1 MSDLHGEGALKKLYH
16 FSAVQQKKERTVDKI
31 IIKACLNGAR
41 GREQNPNV
49 PWTPAEVA
57 AEAKRC
63 SDAGASMVHFHARTA
78 QGATSYDP
86 AWYTEADRLI
96 RAQTSLVL
104 NHTTARMQD
113 ATIEQVLRYLRDT
126 PEPVDMV
133 SLNTGNIVFNTP
145 FAQGTRRTIAIPNS
159 YDDIRQTILTCRE
172 RGIVPEPA
180 VLDTGFLTNVVTL
193 VQDGLLAP
201 PRYILVEFAG
211 RFGDGFQIMPGTP
224 RSYFYM
230 TECVKELFPEAFW
243 IAHGIEDSV
252 FTIASLA
259 IATGAHIRIGFE
271 DRATLVDGSLAKSSA
286 DFVTWAV
293 QVARAHGREPAT
305 PQEARQLIGLR

>member
-1 MSDLHGEGALKKLYH
+1 M
-16 FSAVQQKKERTVDKI
+16 DKI
-31 IIKACLNGAR
+31 IVKACLNGTR

-49 PWTPAEVA
+49 PWTPTEVA

-63 SDAGASMVHFHARTA
+63 SDAGASIVHFHARTP
-78 QGATSYDP
+78 QGSASYDP
-86 AWYTEADRLI
+86 VWYSEADQQI
-96 RAQTSLVL
+96 RAQTNLVL
-104 NHTTARMQD
+104 NHTTARMPD
-113 ATIEQVLRYLRDT
+113 ASIKQVLRYLRET
-126 PEPVDMV
+126 PKPVDMI

-145 FAQGTRRTIAIPNS
+145 LAGGTRRTIAIPNS

-180 VLDTGFLTNVVTL
+180 VLDTGFLTNVATL
-193 VQDGLLAP
+193 VQDGLLP
-201 PRYILVEFAG
+201 IPRYLLVEFSG
-211 RFGDGFQIMPGTP
+211 RFGDGFQIMPGTA

-230 TECVKELFPEAFW
+230 TACVHDLFPQAFW

-259 IATGAHIRIGFE
+259 ITTGAHVRVGFE

-305 PQEARQLIGLR
+305 PQEARQMIGLA

>member
-1 MSDLHGEGALKKLYH
+1 M
-16 FSAVQQKKERTVDKI
+16 DKI

-41 GREQNPNV
+41 GREQNPHV

-63 SDAGASMVHFHARTA
+63 SDAGASIVHFHARTE
-78 QGATSYDP
+78 QGMTSYDP

-96 RAQTSLVL
+96 RAQTPLVL
-104 NHTTARMQD
+104 NHTTARMPD
-113 ATIEQVLRYLRDT
+113 ATIDQVLRYLRDT
-126 PEPVDMV
+126 PEPVDMI

-145 FAQGTRRTIAIPNS
+145 FSNGTRRTIAIPNS
-159 YDDIRQTILTCRE
+159 YDDIRQTILACRE

-180 VLDTGFLTNVVTL
+180 VLDTGFLTNVATL
-193 VQDGLLAP
+193 VQDRLLTP
-201 PRYILVEFAG
+201 PRYLLVEFSG

-230 TECVKELFPEAFW
+230 TECVKELFPAAFW

-259 IATGAHIRIGFE
+259 IATGAHVRLGFE
-271 DRATLVDGSLAKSSA
+271 DRVTLVDDSLAKSSA
-286 DFVTWAV
+286 DFVAWAV

>member
-243 IAHGIEDSV
+243 IAHGLKTACSRLPVLPLPPVLTFGLALKIEQH
-252 FTIASLA
+252 SLMV
-259 IATGAHIRIGFE
+259 H
-271 DRATLVDGSLAKSSA
+271 
-286 DFVTWAV
+286 
-293 QVARAHGREPAT
+293 
-305 PQEARQLIGLR
+305 

>member
-1 MSDLHGEGALKKLYH
+1 M
-16 FSAVQQKKERTVDKI
+16 DKI

-57 AEAKRC
+57 VEAKRC
-63 SDAGASMVHFHARTA
+63 SDAGASIVHFHARTE

-96 RAQTSLVL
+96 RTQTSLVL
-104 NHTTARMQD
+104 NHTTARMPD
-113 ATIEQVLRYLRDT
+113 ATIDQVLHYLRDT
-126 PEPVDMV
+126 PEPVDMI

-145 FAQGTRRTIAIPNS
+145 LSHGTRQTIAIPNS

-180 VLDTGFLTNVVTL
+180 VLDTGFLTNVATL
-193 VQDGLLAP
+193 VQDGFLP
-201 PRYILVEFAG
+201 TPRYVLVEFSG

-224 RSYFYM
+224 RSYF
-230 TECVKELFPEAFW
+230 
-243 IAHGIEDSV
+243 I
-252 FTIASLA
+252 
-259 IATGAHIRIGFE
+259 
-271 DRATLVDGSLAKSSA
+271 
-286 DFVTWAV
+286 
-293 QVARAHGREPAT
+293 
-305 PQEARQLIGLR
+305 

>member
-1 MSDLHGEGALKKLYH
+1 M
-16 FSAVQQKKERTVDKI
+16 DKI

-63 SDAGASMVHFHARTA
+63 SDAGASIVHFHARTP
-78 QGATSYDP
+78 QGGTSYDP
-86 AWYTEADRLI
+86 AWYSEADQQI
-96 RAQTSLVL
+96 RAQTNLVL
-104 NHTTARMQD
+104 NHTTARMPD
-113 ATIEQVLRYLRDT
+113 ASIEQVLRYLRET
-126 PEPVDMV
+126 PEPVDMI

-145 FAQGTRRTIAIPNS
+145 LAGGTRRTIAIPNS

-180 VLDTGFLTNVVTL
+180 VLDTGFLTNVATL
-193 VQDGLLAP
+193 VQDGLLP
-201 PRYILVEFAG
+201 IPRYLLVEFSG
-211 RFGDGFQIMPGTP
+211 RFGDGFQIMPGTA

-230 TECVKELFPEAFW
+230 TACVRDLFPQAFW

-259 IATGAHIRIGFE
+259 IATGAHVRVGFE

-286 DFVTWAV
+286 DFVAWAV

-305 PQEARQLIGLR
+305 PQEARQMIGLV

>member
-1 MSDLHGEGALKKLYH
+1 M
-16 FSAVQQKKERTVDKI
+16 DKI

-41 GREQNPNV
+41 GREQNPHV

-63 SDAGASMVHFHARTA
+63 SEAGASIVHFHARTE
-78 QGATSYDP
+78 QGATSYDS
-86 AWYTEADRLI
+86 AWYAEADRLI

-104 NHTTARMQD
+104 NHTTARMPG
-113 ATIEQVLRYLRDT
+113 ATIDQVLHYLRDT

-133 SLNTGNIVFNTP
+133 SLNTGNIVFNTLLSR
-145 FAQGTRRTIAIPNS
+145 GTRQTIAIPNS

-180 VLDTGFLTNVVTL
+180 VLDTGFLTNVATL
-193 VQDGLLAP
+193 VQDGLLST
-201 PRYILVEFAG
+201 PRYLLVEFSG

-230 TECVKELFPEAFW
+230 TACVHDLFPDAFW

-259 IATGAHIRIGFE
+259 IATGAHVRVGFE

-305 PQEARQLIGLR
+305 PQEARRMIGLQK

>member
-1 MSDLHGEGALKKLYH
+1 M
-16 FSAVQQKKERTVDKI
+16 DKI

-41 GREQNPNV
+41 GREQNSHV

-63 SDAGASMVHFHARTA
+63 ADAGAAIVHFHARTP
-78 QGATSYDP
+78 QGGTSYDP
-86 AWYTEADRLI
+86 QWYSEADRLI
-96 RAQTSLVL
+96 RAQTGLVL
-104 NHTTARMQD
+104 NHTTARLPD
-113 ATIEQVLRYLRDT
+113 ATIDQVLHYLRAT
-126 PEPVDMV
+126 PEPVDMI

-145 FAQGTRRTIAIPNS
+145 FVHGTRRTIAIPNS
-159 YDDIRQTILTCRE
+159 YDDIRQTILVCRE

-180 VLDTGFLTNVVTL
+180 VLDTGFLTNVATL
-193 VQDGLLAP
+193 VQDGLLP
-201 PRYILVEFAG
+201 TPRYLLVEFSG
-211 RFGDGFQIMPGTP
+211 RFGDGLQIMPGTP

-230 TECVKELFPEAFW
+230 TACVKELFPEAIW

-259 IATGAHIRIGFE
+259 IATGAHVRVGFE
-271 DRATLVDGSLAKSSA
+271 DRATLVDGSLAKSGA

-293 QVARAHGREPAT
+293 EVARAHGREPAT
-305 PQEARQLIGLR
+305 PQEARHLIGLLQK